1 MASLLLIGILLS
13 ILPFGELRTG
23 IPFLISFGFDPVLAF
38 IICTA
43 ANIAIIPILFLFFDY
58 LHSGLM
64 RFAFYRKG
72 FAFALRRLRKKEEKM
87 RKSIESYGLIA
98 LAVFTAIPLPFTG
111 AYTAIIFAWLLGVER
126 KRAAAFIAAGVLIA
140 GILVTLAS
148 VGIIHLFKI
157 F

>member
-13 ILPFGELRTG
+13 ILPLGELRAG
-23 IPFLISFGFDPVLAF
+23 IPFLVSFGFDPWFAF
-38 IICTA
+38 LISTA
-43 ANIAIIPILFLFFDY
+43 ANIAIIPIIFLFFDY
-58 LHSGLM
+58 LHSGLT

-72 FAFALRRLRKKEEKM
+72 FAFALRRLRKKEQKI

-98 LAVFTAIPLPFTG
+98 LAAFTAIPLPFTG
-111 AYTAIIFAWLLGVER
+111 AYTAVIFAWLLGVER
-126 KRAAAFIAAGVLIA
+126 KRAAAFIAVGVLIA

-148 VGIIHLFKI
+148 VGVLKIFKI